1 MSRPSL
7 VALTTAACLLAAP
20 VNADPSPP
28 SVVVSYADLDLTT
41 EAGAHTLLL
50 RLKRAARTV
59 CRETRLSIM
68 GLESERRYSACMS
81 SALNQSVQ
89 GVGSERLTRLY
100 TGSPA
105 ASMVASAS
113 PRD

>member
-7 VALTTAACLLAAP
+7 VVLTTAACLLAAP

-41 EAGAHTLLL
+41 DAGAHTLLI

-59 CRETRLSIM
+59 CSETRLSIM

-81 SALNQSVQ
+81 TTLNQSVQ
-89 GVGSERLTRLY
+89 AANSKQLTRRYL
-100 TGSPA
+100 GSRA
-105 ASMVASAS
+105 ANQVASAS
-113 PRD
+113 PPN